1 MSANPAYAATPR
13 ASSVIVPA
21 TNDTSLTAPT
31 NYALLFTPG
40 ASGSKVEEI
49 DVLGL
54 GTTVAGRL
62 NLFLY
67 DGTNFNL
74 EDQYIITAIT
84 PSATQ
89 QVFRRSFAYSNL
101 FVPSGSFL
109 RISIMETGNESL
121 LKVNAFGGDY

>member
-1 MSANPAYAATPR
+1 MAANPSYAATPR

-62 NLFLY
+62 NLFIY
-67 DGTNFNL
+67 DGTNINL
-74 EDQYIITAIT
+74 IDQYILIAIT
-84 PSATQ
+84 PSTTQ

-101 FVPSGSFL
+101 FVPSGSVL

-121 LKVNAFGGDY
+121 LKVTAFGGDY